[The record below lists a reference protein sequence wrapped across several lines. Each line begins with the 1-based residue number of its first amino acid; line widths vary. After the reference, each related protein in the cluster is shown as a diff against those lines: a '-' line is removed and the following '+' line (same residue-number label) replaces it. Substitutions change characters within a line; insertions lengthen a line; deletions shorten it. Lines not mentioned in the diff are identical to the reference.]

1 MDCSH
6 AFGFLFLWIMMSFPI
21 SLKVEL
27 LEEDQILSRY
37 QCQGEHINLI
47 AFNHG
52 FFKFIYLVILRP
64 TLTPRTET
72 YNCVWL
78 GRLETSGDKATL
90 PIPWE
95 WSGQGKKLSVPQSLS
110 SLVDPVDIE
119 TVRTRD
125 PKHHQ
130 TSIIPLFSLYNYK
143 NQLYYIY
150 HV

>member
-1 MDCSH
+1 
-6 AFGFLFLWIMMSFPI
+6 MSLPI

-37 QCQGEHINLI
+37 QCQGEYINLI
-47 AFNHG
+47 AFNHVFLLIYL
-52 FFKFIYLVILRP
+52 FFLLIYLVILRP
-64 TLTPRTET
+64 TLTPRTLT
-72 YNCVWL
+72 YNWL
-78 GRLETSGDKATL
+78 CLTLIFFGRLETCGDKATL

-130 TSIIPLFSLYNYK
+130 TSIIPLLRLYNYK